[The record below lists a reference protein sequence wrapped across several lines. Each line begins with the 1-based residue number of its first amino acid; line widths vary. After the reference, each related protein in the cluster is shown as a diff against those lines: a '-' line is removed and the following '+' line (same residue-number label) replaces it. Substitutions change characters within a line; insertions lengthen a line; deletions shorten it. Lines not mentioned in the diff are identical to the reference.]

1 MTVTDQVKI
10 LDRKIKQ
17 NESQYDLDRKA
28 AEISVL
34 SSKNLDKYEYLTG
47 EDLDL
52 KPSTVEKAKFE
63 YSPLSMSINNAF
75 NRNEAKSV
83 TKNKSD
89 FNYDSNH
96 AFFRF
101 YKGYDEFKEMSLDLR
116 YNTMKEFNKLFLNF
130 QSVQTKKTETQLKK
144 ERIMK
149 NIDEFYKNYYN
160 AYKSDFGTDDEL
172 TEDKKKKFNYKQFES
187 DNIISTKSD
196 KLKLPKWVKVK
207 KDLMKY

>member
-1 MTVTDQVKI
+1 MTVTDQIKI
-10 LDRKIKQ
+10 LNRKIKQ

-52 KPSTVEKAKFE
+52 KPNAVEKAKFE
-63 YSPLSMSINNAF
+63 YSPLGISLNKAF
-75 NRNEAKSV
+75 KQSEVKSV

-89 FNYDSNH
+89 FDYDSNH

-101 YKGYDEFKEMSLDLR
+101 YKGYEEFKEISLDSK
-116 YNTMKEFNKLFLNF
+116 YNWMKEFNKLFLNF
-130 QSVQTKKTETQLKK
+130 KSVETKKSETQLKK

-149 NIDEFYKNYYN
+149 NVDELYKNYYN
-160 AYKSDFGTDDEL
+160 AYKSEL
-172 TEDKKKKFNYKQFES
+172 
-187 DNIISTKSD
+187 
-196 KLKLPKWVKVK
+196 
-207 KDLMKY
+207 LMMS